1 MAVSCTG
8 PPYCPRRVSASPRC
22 VVLRVPLLLSLG
34 FLLAAC
40 SDAPDAPPP
49 PRPVIV
55 QPVESA
61 SDDRM
66 LSFPGRVEAAE
77 GTELAFQA
85 DGRITRFLV
94 SDGERVEHGQVL
106 AELDDTDY
114 RLQLREAEV
123 ALRTMEAD
131 VARRR
136 GLRDEGILAPAAVE
150 QAEAQLASARANRDA
165 AARQVG
171 FTRLRAPYEGV
182 VARRLAAA
190 GSVVPAGQP
199 VLRMQD
205 ADVIEVIV
213 DIPERVAAR
222 LPFGPGLVARGRVLA
237 LDGLQPMTLAYRE
250 HAAAPDAQSRAYR
263 LALRGAPPPGA
274 NVLPGMAVQVAIDD
288 PAPSTLAAGQHRVP
302 ASAVLSADD
311 GQAVVW
317 TVGEDGAARPVPVR
331 VHAIEGT
338 HARIEG
344 ELPPSAQVV
353 VAGARLVQAG
363 QVVEP
368 RTRR

>member
-1 MAVSCTG
+1 MVQAVE
-8 PPYCPRRVSASPRC
+8 R
-22 VVLRVPLLLSLG
+22 
-34 FLLAAC
+34 
-40 SDAPDAPPP
+40 
-49 PRPVIV
+49 
-55 QPVESA
+55 A
-61 SDDRM
+61 SDERT
-66 LSFPGRVEAAE
+66 LTYPGRVEAAE

-94 SDGERVEHGQVL
+94 SDGERVERGQVL

-190 GSVVPAGQP
+190 GVVVPAGEP
-199 VLRMQD
+199 VIRMQD
-205 ADVIEVIV
+205 ADVVEVIV
-213 DIPERVAAR
+213 DIPERDAAR

-250 HAAAPDAQSRAYR
+250 HATAPDAQSRTYR
-263 LALRGAPPPGA
+263 LAMRGTPPSGA
-274 NVLPGMAVQVAIDD
+274 NVLPGMAVQVAIED
-288 PAPSTLAAGQHRVP
+288 PTPSTLAAGQHRVP
-302 ASAVLSADD
+302 ASAVLSTPD

-317 TVGEDGAARPVPVR
+317 TVADDGAAQPVPVR

-344 ELPPSAQVV
+344 ELAPSAQVV
-353 VAGARLVQAG
+353 VAGARLLQAG

>member
-1 MAVSCTG
+1 M
-8 PPYCPRRVSASPRC
+8 RV
-22 VVLRVPLLLSLG
+22 RVLLSLS
-34 FLLAAC
+34 LLLTAC
-40 SDAPDAPPP
+40 SDEPEAPSA

-55 QPVESA
+55 QPIESA
-61 SDDRM
+61 SDNRT
-66 LSFPGRVEAAE
+66 LTYPGRVEAAE
-77 GTELAFQA
+77 GTQLAFQV

-94 SDGERVEHGQVL
+94 SDGERVERGQVL

-123 ALRTMEAD
+123 ALRTVEAD

-190 GSVVPAGQP
+190 GVVVPAGEP
-199 VLRMQD
+199 VVRMQD
-205 ADVIEVIV
+205 ADIIEVIV
-213 DIPERVAAR
+213 DISERDAAR
-222 LPFGPGLVARGRVLA
+222 LSFGPGLVARGRVLA
-237 LDGLQPMTLAYRE
+237 LDGLQPMILAYRE
-250 HAAAPDAQSRAYR
+250 HATAPDAQSRTYR
-263 LALRGAPPPGA
+263 LALRGTPPAGA

-288 PAPSTLAAGQHRVP
+288 PTPSGLAAGQHRVP
-302 ASAVLSADD
+302 ATAVLSTPD
-311 GQAVVW
+311 GQDVVW
-317 TVGEDGAARPVPVR
+317 TVADDGAAQPVPVR

-344 ELPPSAQVV
+344 QLDPSVQVV
-353 VAGARLVQAG
+353 VAGARLLQAG
-363 QVVEP
+363 QVVDP

>member
-1 MAVSCTG
+1 MA
-8 PPYCPRRVSASPRC
+8 
-22 VVLRVPLLLSLG
+22 LRVRVLLSLSV
-34 FLLAAC
+34 LLAAC

-61 SDDRM
+61 SEDRM

-94 SDGERVEHGQVL
+94 SDGERVERGQVL

-190 GSVVPAGQP
+190 GTVVPAGQP

-213 DIPERVAAR
+213 DIPERDAAR
-222 LPFGPGLVARGRVLA
+222 LPFGPGLVAHGRVLA
-237 LDGLQPMTLAYRE
+237 LDGLPMTLAYRE
-250 HAAAPDAQSRAYR
+250 HATAPDAQSRTYR

-302 ASAVLSADD
+302 ASAVLSAAD

-317 TVGEDGAARPVPVR
+317 MVGQDGAAQPVPVR

-338 HARIEG
+338 QARIEG
-344 ELPPSAQVV
+344 ELAPSAQVV
-353 VAGARLVQAG
+353 VAGARLLQAG
-363 QVVEP
+363 QIVEP

>member
-1 MAVSCTG
+1 M
-8 PPYCPRRVSASPRC
+8 
-22 VVLRVPLLLSLG
+22 
-34 FLLAAC
+34 LAAC

-61 SDDRM
+61 SDDRI

-302 ASAVLSADD
+302 ASAVLSAAD

-317 TVGEDGAARPVPVR
+317 TVGEDGVAQPVPVR

-338 HARIEG
+338 RARIEG

>member
-1 MAVSCTG
+1 M
-8 PPYCPRRVSASPRC
+8 P
-22 VVLRVPLLLSLG
+22 LRVRVLLSLSL
-34 FLLAAC
+34 LLAAC
-40 SDAPDAPPP
+40 SDEPEAQSP

-55 QPVESA
+55 QPIESA
-61 SDDRM
+61 SDERA
-66 LSFPGRVEAAE
+66 LRYPGRVEAAE

-94 SDGERVEHGQVL
+94 SDGERVERGQVL

-171 FTRLRAPYEGV
+171 FTRLRAPYEGL

-190 GSVVPAGQP
+190 GAVVPAGQP
-199 VLRMQD
+199 VVRMQD
-205 ADVIEVIV
+205 ADTIEVIV
-213 DIPERVAAR
+213 DIPERDAAR

-237 LDGLQPMTLAYRE
+237 LDGLQPMMLAYRE
-250 HAAAPDAQSRAYR
+250 HATAPDAQSRTYR
-263 LALRGAPPPGA
+263 LALRGTPPPGA

-288 PAPSTLAAGQHRVP
+288 PTPTTLAAGQHRVP
-302 ASAVLSADD
+302 ASAVLSAAD

-317 TVGEDGAARPVPVR
+317 TVGDDGAAQPVPVR

-344 ELPPSAQVV
+344 ELDASAQVV
-353 VAGARLVQAG
+353 VAGARLLQAG

>member
-1 MAVSCTG
+1 M
-8 PPYCPRRVSASPRC
+8 
-22 VVLRVPLLLSLG
+22 RVPLLLSLG

>member
-1 MAVSCTG
+1 MA
-8 PPYCPRRVSASPRC
+8 
-22 VVLRVPLLLSLG
+22 LRVRLLLLLSV
-34 FLLAAC
+34 LLAAC

-353 VAGARLVQAG
+353 VAGASLLQAG

>member
-1 MAVSCTG
+1 M
-8 PPYCPRRVSASPRC
+8 RV
-22 VVLRVPLLLSLG
+22 RVLLSLSL
-34 FLLAAC
+34 LLAAC
-40 SDAPDAPPP
+40 SEEPEAQSP

-55 QPVESA
+55 QPIESA
-61 SDDRM
+61 SDARA
-66 LSFPGRVEAAE
+66 LRYPGRVEAAE

-94 SDGERVEHGQVL
+94 SDGERVERGQVL

-123 ALRTMEAD
+123 ALRTLEAD
-131 VARRR
+131 VTRRR

-182 VARRLAAA
+182 VVRRLAAT
-190 GSVVPAGQP
+190 GVVVPAGEP
-199 VLRMQD
+199 VVRMQD
-205 ADVIEVIV
+205 ADIIEVIV
-213 DIPERVAAR
+213 DIPERDAAR
-222 LPFGPGLVARGRVLA
+222 LPFGPELVARGRVLA
-237 LDGLQPMTLAYRE
+237 LDDLQPMTLVYRE
-250 HAAAPDAQSRAYR
+250 HATAPDAQSRAYR
-263 LALRGAPPPGA
+263 LALRGTPPPGV

-302 ASAVLSADD
+302 ASAVLSTPD

-317 TVGEDGAARPVPVR
+317 TVDDDGAAQPVPVR

-353 VAGARLVQAG
+353 VAGARLLQAG

>member
-1 MAVSCTG
+1 MA
-8 PPYCPRRVSASPRC
+8 
-22 VVLRVPLLLSLG
+22 LRVRVLLSLSV
-34 FLLAAC
+34 LLAAC

-61 SDDRM
+61 SADRT
-66 LSFPGRVEAAE
+66 LRLPGRVEAAE

-85 DGRITRFLV
+85 DGRITRYRV
-94 SDGERVEHGQVL
+94 SDGERVERGQVL

-114 RLQLREAEV
+114 RLQLGEAEV
-123 ALRTMEAD
+123 ALRTAEAD

-150 QAEAQLASARANRDA
+150 QAEAQLASTRANRDA

-171 FTRLRAPYEGV
+171 FTRLRAPYAGV
-182 VARRLAAA
+182 VVRRLAAA
-190 GSVVPAGQP
+190 GVVVPAGEP

-205 ADVIEVIV
+205 ADLIEVVV
-213 DIPERVAAR
+213 DVPERDAAR
-222 LPFGPGLVARGRVLA
+222 LAFGPALVARGRVLA
-237 LDGLQPMTLAYRE
+237 LPELPPMVLAYRE
-250 HAAAPDAQSRAYR
+250 HATAPDAQSRSYR
-263 LALRGAPPPGA
+263 LALRGTPPPGA
-274 NVLPGMAVQVAIDD
+274 NVLPGMAVKVAIED
-288 PAPSTLAAGQHRVP
+288 PAPATLAAGQHRVP
-302 ASAVLSADD
+302 ASAVLSAAD

-317 TVGEDGAARPVPVR
+317 MVGQDAAAQPVPVR

-338 HARIEG
+338 QARIEG
-344 ELPPSAQVV
+344 ELAPSAQVV
-353 VAGARLVQAG
+353 VAGARLLQAG
-363 QVVEP
+363 QIVEP